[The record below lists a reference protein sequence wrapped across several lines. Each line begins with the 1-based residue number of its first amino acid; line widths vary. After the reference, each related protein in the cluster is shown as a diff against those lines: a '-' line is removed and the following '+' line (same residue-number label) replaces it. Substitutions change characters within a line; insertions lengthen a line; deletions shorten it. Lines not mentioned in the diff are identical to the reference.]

1 MNLKKWILFLVG
13 ILTFVFFPFAE
24 EDDSLKIKASIN
36 PKRLSRR
43 QEGKVT
49 LKISLK
55 EGISINPQPSFVIE
69 FEPSEE
75 INFPKNFFTA
85 SDLEIET
92 LEEDGG
98 EYLNLEKP
106 IEIPFSVKLEAHQ
119 GNHVLKGK
127 IKYFACC
134 PKEGWCLKSSMTFSA
149 SFYTR
154 RTVIRKKK

>member
-1 MNLKKWILFLVG
+1 MNLKKWILPLAGIILLVLFLS
-13 ILTFVFFPFAE
+13 AR

-36 PKRLSRR
+36 PKRLSRG

-49 LKISLK
+49 LKVSLK
-55 EGISINPQPSFVIE
+55 GGISINPQPSFVIE

-75 INFPKNFFTA
+75 LNFPKNFFTA

-92 LEEDGG
+92 MEEDGE
-98 EYLNLEKP
+98 EYFDLEKP
-106 IEIPFSVKLEAHQ
+106 IEIPFSVKLEANR

-127 IKYFACC
+127 IKYFASC
-134 PKEGWCLKSSMTFSA
+134 PKEGWCLKSSTNFSA

-154 RTVIRKKK
+154 QSVISKKK

>member
-1 MNLKKWILFLVG
+1 MKLAKWILPLVG
-13 ILTFVFFPFAE
+13 ILTLVFLPLAK
-24 EDDSLKIKASIN
+24 EDDSLKINASIN

-49 LKISLK
+49 LEISLK

-92 LEEDGG
+92 LEQDGG
-98 EYLNLEKP
+98 EYLNLEEP
-106 IEIPFSVKLEAHQ
+106 IEIPFSVKLEARQ

-134 PKEGWCLKSSMTFSA
+134 PKEGWCLKSGTAFSA

-154 RTVIRKKK
+154 RTVISGKK